1 MSHGCFK
8 FCSMFAICFGNCPR
22 KKDGNSLVNKVG
34 SSMNLNEIENNGLES
49 VISTNADID
58 TIHRKTSLQSNK
70 TGRDLSNDTQN
81 VSQERRASEVIVQ
94 QPINKIKIVNVTYQK
109 HYINQNTINKKR
121 ISNAIDGHV
130 NSLRRDSM
138 DSNSSNQSPEGML
151 LCKY

>member
-22 KKDGNSLVNKVG
+22 KKNENSLVNKVG

-58 TIHRKTSLQSNK
+58 TIHRKTSVQSNK
-70 TGRDLSNDTQN
+70 TGRDLSNDTQDI
-81 VSQERRASEVIVQ
+81 SQERRASEVIVQ

-130 NSLRRDSM
+130 NSLRRDSV

-151 LCKY
+151 L